1 MANPNDLSLDQSG
14 TSGYH
19 PLTYVNEPVY
29 QLLESSAPGTG
40 TSTGGETSQNHTSNQ
55 RTNEERTGTNGGTN
69 SEMDS
74 EITGEFP
81 FSHEEHIQD
90 TEPDG
95 IFDQSESNIEKKLT
109 ERELSD
115 PTWNIFRLSKMKE
128 KLRRV
133 SENKVLR
140 VSKRYKKA
148 FLIIGVDC
156 GRIK

>member
-1 MANPNDLSLDQSG
+1 
-14 TSGYH
+14 
-19 PLTYVNEPVY
+19 
-29 QLLESSAPGTG
+29 
-40 TSTGGETSQNHTSNQ
+40 
-55 RTNEERTGTNGGTN
+55 
-69 SEMDS
+69 MDS

-115 PTWNIFRLSKMKE
+115 PTWNIFRLSKMEE

-133 SENKVLR
+133 FDGNKAER
-140 VSKRYKKA
+140 VSKRYKIA
-148 FLIIGVDC
+148 NRYLPISI
-156 GRIK
+156 RNE

>member
-1 MANPNDLSLDQSG
+1 
-14 TSGYH
+14 
-19 PLTYVNEPVY
+19 
-29 QLLESSAPGTG
+29 
-40 TSTGGETSQNHTSNQ
+40 
-55 RTNEERTGTNGGTN
+55 
-69 SEMDS
+69 MDS

-115 PTWNIFRLSKMKE
+115 PTWNIFRLSKMEE

-133 SENKVLR
+133 FDANKVKC
-140 VSKRYKKA
+140 VSKRYKIA
-148 FLIIGVDC
+148 NRYSPI
-156 GRIK
+156 RIRNARGSFISF

>member
-1 MANPNDLSLDQSG
+1 
-14 TSGYH
+14 
-19 PLTYVNEPVY
+19 
-29 QLLESSAPGTG
+29 
-40 TSTGGETSQNHTSNQ
+40 
-55 RTNEERTGTNGGTN
+55 
-69 SEMDS
+69 MDS

-115 PTWNIFRLSKMKE
+115 PTWNIFRLSKMEE

-140 VSKRYKKA
+140 VSKRYKIA
-148 FLIIGVDC
+148 FQSRMTSYVQRGV
-156 GRIK
+156 

>member
-1 MANPNDLSLDQSG
+1 
-14 TSGYH
+14 
-19 PLTYVNEPVY
+19 
-29 QLLESSAPGTG
+29 
-40 TSTGGETSQNHTSNQ
+40 
-55 RTNEERTGTNGGTN
+55 
-69 SEMDS
+69 MDS

-115 PTWNIFRLSKMKE
+115 PTWNIFRLSKMEE

-140 VSKRYKKA
+140 VSKRYKSRMTYYVQRG
-148 FLIIGVDC
+148 I
-156 GRIK
+156 

>member
-1 MANPNDLSLDQSG
+1 
-14 TSGYH
+14 
-19 PLTYVNEPVY
+19 
-29 QLLESSAPGTG
+29 
-40 TSTGGETSQNHTSNQ
+40 
-55 RTNEERTGTNGGTN
+55 
-69 SEMDS
+69 MDS

-115 PTWNIFRLSKMKE
+115 PTWNIFRLSKMEE

-140 VSKRYKKA
+140 VSKRYKIAYQSRMA
-148 FLIIGVDC
+148 FYVQRGV
-156 GRIK
+156 

>member
-1 MANPNDLSLDQSG
+1 
-14 TSGYH
+14 
-19 PLTYVNEPVY
+19 
-29 QLLESSAPGTG
+29 
-40 TSTGGETSQNHTSNQ
+40 
-55 RTNEERTGTNGGTN
+55 
-69 SEMDS
+69 MDS

-115 PTWNIFRLSKMKE
+115 PTWNIFRLSKMEE

-133 SENKVLR
+133 FRKLTVIKSNASQKDLR
-140 VSKRYKKA
+140 V
-148 FLIIGVDC
+148 L
-156 GRIK
+156 GRINYFSL

>member
-1 MANPNDLSLDQSG
+1 
-14 TSGYH
+14 
-19 PLTYVNEPVY
+19 
-29 QLLESSAPGTG
+29 
-40 TSTGGETSQNHTSNQ
+40 
-55 RTNEERTGTNGGTN
+55 
-69 SEMDS
+69 MDS

-115 PTWNIFRLSKMKE
+115 PTWNIFRLSKMEE

-133 SENKVLR
+133 SE
-140 VSKRYKKA
+140 KKSYA
-148 FLIIGVDC
+148 SQKD
-156 GRIK
+156 IKMLTSQE

>member
-1 MANPNDLSLDQSG
+1 
-14 TSGYH
+14 
-19 PLTYVNEPVY
+19 
-29 QLLESSAPGTG
+29 
-40 TSTGGETSQNHTSNQ
+40 
-55 RTNEERTGTNGGTN
+55 
-69 SEMDS
+69 MDS

-115 PTWNIFRLSKMKE
+115 PTWNIFRLSKMEE

-133 SENKVLR
+133 FDGNKVKCA
-140 VSKRYKKA
+140 SKRYKIA
-148 FLIIGVDC
+148 DRYSPI
-156 GRIK
+156 RIRNE

>member
-1 MANPNDLSLDQSG
+1 
-14 TSGYH
+14 
-19 PLTYVNEPVY
+19 
-29 QLLESSAPGTG
+29 
-40 TSTGGETSQNHTSNQ
+40 
-55 RTNEERTGTNGGTN
+55 
-69 SEMDS
+69 MDS

-115 PTWNIFRLSKMKE
+115 PTWNIFRLSKMEE

-140 VSKRYKKA
+140 VSKSYKIA
-148 FLIIGVDC
+148 DQPRMTSYVQRDA
-156 GRIK
+156 